1 MDMIF
6 KAIDCYS
13 TDGRPAEFSQTART
27 SGESYIIKDMGH
39 LRITDFNN
47 ENKPRERLNANG
59 AGALSDQ
66 ELLAILLGSGTREM
80 NVIDLAN
87 HILQRCGGLSGLRRI
102 TPEDLKAIPGIGP
115 ARTASIMASIELGRR
130 FSKAIRKNG
139 DRWRL
144 NRPEDIYSYVRYDME
159 NLDHEEL
166 RVLCLD
172 TKHFLLAEENL
183 YKGTIN
189 SSNIRVAEIF
199 RKPLQI
205 GAACIVLVHNHPS
218 GDPTPSAADIITTR
232 NVIEAGKTLELPMLD
247 HIIVGSGEFVS
258 VKSYLG

>member
-1 MDMIF
+1 
-6 KAIDCYS
+6 
-13 TDGRPAEFSQTART
+13 
-27 SGESYIIKDMGH
+27 MGH
-39 LRITDFNN
+39 LRITDFND
-47 ENKPRERLNANG
+47 ENKPRERLSAQG

-66 ELLAILLGSGTREM
+66 ELLAILLGSGTKEM

-87 HILQRCGGLSGLRRI
+87 YILQRCGGLSGLRRI
-102 TPEDLKAIPGIGP
+102 TPEDLKEIPGIGP

-130 FSKAIRKNG
+130 FSRAIRKNG
-139 DRWRL
+139 DRWRI
-144 NRPEDIYSYVRYDME
+144 NRAEDIYEFARYGME

-172 TKHFLLAEENL
+172 TKHYLLAEENL

-205 GAACIVLVHNHPS
+205 GAACFVLVHNHPS

-232 NVIEAGKTLELPMLD
+232 NVIEAGKTLEMPLLD
-247 HIIVGSGEFVS
+247 HIIIGSGEFVS
-258 VKSYLG
+258 VKSYLD